1 MGPWASGSGVLGND
15 PGEGNA
21 SPSGHALFPGVPG
34 MGGAG
39 ETARRGKSVAAIG
52 GAAASQPRTEN
63 LQVSKRSAC
72 EVSKILHQLCIT
84 LLPWLSFA
92 SSPRF

>member
-52 GAAASQPRTEN
+52 GAAAS
-63 LQVSKRSAC
+63 
-72 EVSKILHQLCIT
+72 
-84 LLPWLSFA
+84 
-92 SSPRF
+92 